1 MKRCGSRGKTPVL
14 RMLPQ
19 INRLRKEKDVE
30 RVFKT
35 GKSVFDPVCGFKF
48 LPNHLPVSRFAI
60 LVGIKVFK
68 SAVKRNRLRRQIREI
83 VHLNLKKIK
92 PGFDFVFIV
101 RSGAKDSEYQVL
113 ERVVLG
119 VLKGAKLIEFV

>member
-1 MKRCGSRGKTPVL
+1 MKYYGSRGKTPVL
-14 RMLPQ
+14 RMLPPA
-19 INRLRKEKDVE
+19 NRLRKEKEVE

-48 LPNHLPVSRFAI
+48 LPNHLFVSRFAV

-68 SAVKRNRLRRQIREI
+68 SAVKRNRLRRQIREVI
-83 VHLNLKKIK
+83 YLNLKKIK

-101 RSGAKDSEYQVL
+101 RPDAKDSEYQVL
-113 ERVVLG
+113 EKVVLDG
-119 VLKGAKLIEFV
+119 LKRAGLI